1 MLGRRAPRDFARGLD
16 RRARVR
22 GRPKF
27 AVTTLI
33 RQWVHLVD
41 FMRRR
46 RARYPRWNMKK
57 IDKKVRMKSKTSN
70 DSSTQSGKYPI
81 LNTANVAT
89 RTMTVTLLHSIN
101 LSPGLLLKM
110 RQREMPYTRIR
121 LALPMILRTMF
132 GSTAIICA
140 VL

>member
-1 MLGRRAPRDFARGLD
+1 
-16 RRARVR
+16 
-22 GRPKF
+22 
-27 AVTTLI
+27 
-33 RQWVHLVD
+33 
-41 FMRRR
+41 
-46 RARYPRWNMKK
+46 MKK